1 MVVSDTASKSSK
13 PKPSNIN
20 QLAFLSCLLP
30 LGIASKLVSNKDD
43 MGGSLVKLYKSVENL
58 SDTYIQP
65 ATNKDEVLLKPT
77 TLSAGANVL
86 WILTNDDPKA
96 RRTVLLCDQLLV

>member
-1 MVVSDTASKSSK
+1 
-13 PKPSNIN
+13 
-20 QLAFLSCLLP
+20 
-30 LGIASKLVSNKDD
+30 

-65 ATNKDEVLLKPT
+65 ATNKDEALLKPT

-86 WILTNDDPKA
+86 RILTDDDPKA
-96 RRTVLLCDQLLV
+96 CRTVLLCDQLLTVDAFEEKVVDLDIEEV